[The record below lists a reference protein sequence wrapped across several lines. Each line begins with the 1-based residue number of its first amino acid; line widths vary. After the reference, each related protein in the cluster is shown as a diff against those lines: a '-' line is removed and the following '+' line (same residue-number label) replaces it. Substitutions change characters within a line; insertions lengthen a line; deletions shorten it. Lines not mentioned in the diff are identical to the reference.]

1 MGTQKN
7 TAVFCMCQMF
17 LNIYNK
23 VLLNNFVFICE
34 ACVVL
39 DSQPCFGMSGC
50 FSYIGLTVAL
60 QTIVF
65 TLLPSTRT
73 AFVFNRITLDQARD
87 IELWATVISLQ
98 NILFVG
104 DRHCCTTGYIS
115 FDWYILEC
123 HMGGGGVPVTKQ
135 IGCCLLFGLTDNV
148 HVGTNSDSR
157 NYWYCN

>member
-39 DSQPCFGMSGC
+39 DSQPCFGMSRC

-123 HMGGGGVPVTKQ
+123 HMGGGSSSYQTNR
-135 IGCCLLFGLTDNV
+135 LLFTIWFD
-148 HVGTNSDSR
+148 
-157 NYWYCN
+157 W

>member
-1 MGTQKN
+1 M
-7 TAVFCMCQMF
+7 
-17 LNIYNK
+17 
-23 VLLNNFVFICE
+23 
-34 ACVVL
+34 VL

-65 TLLPSTRT
+65 TLLPSRRT
-73 AFVFNRITLDQARD
+73 AFVFNQITLDQARD

-123 HMGGGGVPVTKQ
+123 HMGGGSSYQTNR
-135 IGCCLLFGLTDNV
+135 LLFTIWFD
-148 HVGTNSDSR
+148 
-157 NYWYCN
+157 

>member
-1 MGTQKN
+1 M
-7 TAVFCMCQMF
+7 
-17 LNIYNK
+17 
-23 VLLNNFVFICE
+23 
-34 ACVVL
+34 VL

-65 TLLPSTRT
+65 TLLPSRRT
-73 AFVFNRITLDQARD
+73 AFVFNQITLDQARD

-115 FDWYILEC
+115 FDWYILEW
-123 HMGGGGVPVTKQ
+123 HMGGGSSYQTNR
-135 IGCCLLFGLTDNV
+135 LLFTIWFD
-148 HVGTNSDSR
+148 
-157 NYWYCN
+157 